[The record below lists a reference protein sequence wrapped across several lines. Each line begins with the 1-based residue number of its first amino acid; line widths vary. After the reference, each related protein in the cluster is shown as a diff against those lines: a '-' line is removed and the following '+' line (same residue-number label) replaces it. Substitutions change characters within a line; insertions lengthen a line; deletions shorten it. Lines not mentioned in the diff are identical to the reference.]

1 MISAMTFQAAINPP
15 GGVWQENVHNS
26 TIIGGINGEKQVIC
40 SEGQECIAGTAALGY
55 IWPEL
60 LLNFMKYNTISFV
73 ASIAL
78 TVFLL
83 SGFPLTNRLCIWFL
97 SMAMCITI
105 TFTGLT
111 YLYGVV
117 LVMPVNEVLIQFLT
131 RYQPSRFHVWIGL
144 LAAVAVFHSFCFLAW
159 LVKQVMNLK
168 SLFKSWLKK
177 VIKSKFRDN
186 SNSIQDGP
194 TVA

>member
-1 MISAMTFQAAINPP
+1 MAILKALLTWWKTNLMQWLNYNKDDRWLEETRGYLMIVATMISAMTFQAAINPP

-40 SEGQECIAGTAALGY
+40 SEGQECIAGTAVLGY

-97 SMAMCITI
+97 
-105 TFTGLT
+105 
-111 YLYGVV
+111 
-117 LVMPVNEVLIQFLT
+117 
-131 RYQPSRFHVWIGL
+131 
-144 LAAVAVFHSFCFLAW
+144 
-159 LVKQVMNLK
+159 
-168 SLFKSWLKK
+168 
-177 VIKSKFRDN
+177 
-186 SNSIQDGP
+186 
-194 TVA
+194 